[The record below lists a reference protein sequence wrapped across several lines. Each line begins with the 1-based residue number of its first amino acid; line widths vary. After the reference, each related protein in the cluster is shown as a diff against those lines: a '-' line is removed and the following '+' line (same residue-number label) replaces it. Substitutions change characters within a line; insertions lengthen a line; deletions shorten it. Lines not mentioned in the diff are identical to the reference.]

1 MSPRQPKRE
10 PDELD
15 KKILHAIR
23 YWIEHR
29 GMPPTVREIQEYVKA
44 SSTSVV
50 DYHLRRL
57 ERMKFI
63 SRDNNGDGA
72 RKARNIRLLRALPHN
87 ADRSD
92 DADFQGLAA
101 FADQKYGMP
110 RKPTPREKAQRQMVA
125 PASNTVTLPVAGQI
139 VASAPI
145 PPFPQ
150 SSPDETVEVP
160 QSLLPRTASRLY
172 ALRVSGN
179 SMIDALIG
187 DGDIVVLQE
196 TKEAAPGEMVA
207 AWFKDTEESTL
218 KRFQPEFKDDQLQR
232 VILKPANP
240 TMEPIVVEDPSRL
253 EIQGKVVLVI
263 RAIDSTI
270 RKPTTKVG

>member
-87 ADRSD
+87 VDRSD
-92 DADFQGLAA
+92 DDDFQGLAA
-101 FADQKYGMP
+101 FARQH
-110 RKPTPREKAQRQMVA
+110 TPREKARRQRVV

-218 KRFQPEFKDDQLQR
+218 KRFQPEFKDSQLQR

-270 RKPTTKVG
+270 RKPAAKVG